1 MNRAD
6 FEIKTIAL
14 ETWDKPCAIV
24 IAAFIW
30 NLRSFLLARLHC
42 SNTAQSVCQSSHLV
56 DQAVASIKNRHEEI
70 IYPVSVSL
78 AS

>member
-30 NLRSFLLARLHC
+30 NLRSFLLAR
-42 SNTAQSVCQSSHLV
+42 
-56 DQAVASIKNRHEEI
+56 AS
-70 IYPVSVSL
+70 L
-78 AS
+78 Q